1 MPNVYWVSLCRTTQN
16 TWMGSSRRRSCT
28 TSSWPTLRQ
37 TSWLATMWVWMTIFK
52 CMVQLEFKWRLS
64 FSWQN
69 SNKGCQSVCKHIY
82 WLPIV
87 GQLTNNFYV
96 MAGSRHRGGRKDH
109 IGWVLG
115 LLQRHLCLHR
125 PGRLLR
131 PHGQK
136 RLETLDQWILLLN
149 LHCALKLISSEKSP
163 LSYSCLMMSLWSQLP
178 YQEFC

>member
-1 MPNVYWVSLCRTTQN
+1 MVYILIEVAKMLWGGQIQAKAAVRVLDIRGCPFITN
-16 TWMGSSRRRSCT
+16 MGSWRPPLIPYYVIYGRPLT
-28 TSSWPTLRQ
+28 TSL
-37 TSWLATMWVWMTIFK
+37 
-52 CMVQLEFKWRLS
+52 
-64 FSWQN
+64 
-69 SNKGCQSVCKHIY
+69 CKHIY
-82 WLPIV
+82 SYCWPTHKNVFL
-87 GQLTNNFYV
+87 
-96 MAGSRHRGGRKDH
+96 MAGSRHCGGRKDH
-109 IGWVLG
+109 IGRVLG

-163 LSYSCLMMSLWSQLP
+163 LSYSCLMMSLWSQFP